1 MTSSVSRSP
10 LLRAS
15 STSLSNLPQI
25 LSALTI
31 LESEEAELST
41 SLSLLFSSQEPIISS
56 LARLQAVVPL
66 LDDLRSQ
73 ASLLFDKV
81 SATAQT
87 AERVGG
93 RVRTLDEEM
102 KRVREASERV
112 GQVMELKTSLV
123 ALQSSIEIQDW
134 ESAARHCA
142 RAMGLPNDVIRGLF
156 AETAVPT
163 PENHLPPTQTLDAA
177 RKYLLEVFK
186 QSFNE
191 ATQARD
197 AAATTRFFKLFP
209 AIGWEAEGLEE
220 YASFVVD
227 LVKVRPPAS
236 AKTSSPLYYVTA
248 LTALFESI
256 AIIID
261 QHQPVVER
269 YYGHGRMT
277 NVITRL
283 LQKCDRVCH
292 GLIEGWEEERSMKC
306 KLADTA
312 ALSFPYSNNVPANGR
327 RQPAQVP
334 MAEDTLDPREIDK
347 VITEM
352 ATMAGRWNLFRRFL
366 INRLRELPRH
376 VGASDHEFADAD
388 AHQSP
393 SVEEKDSLETEGS
406 GAISKSACN
415 ELFDTLLSKYYT
427 PLEIWYTRSAIEK
440 AHRLSS
446 VDVMASPATTTTPDD
461 VFYIFKAVLSRLL
474 STGAAT
480 IVGGTVASLT
490 DVMECEYAGNI
501 KRRLDEVYRTTN
513 VGRSDKGEREN
524 RVAFTILLND
534 LDVSAIHLER
544 LIMDLMTSPTVS
556 QNFLKDEQDAVETS
570 ISSLDTLIP
579 KFRSILRAG
588 IEQLFNQQLRP
599 KLRTLLIDVY
609 KDVSYVLDE
618 DAYAVA
624 EYQDTIR
631 KRFIK
636 AWEVLIDD
644 YKVNTAIYKRTDTHN
659 FFLKEIFTESNY
671 RLFFGLTLDVLIRPW
686 EKIVMG
692 LKFNELGAV
701 RFDRDLRSIITHL
714 SSQMAFGDA
723 RDKFV
728 RLQQVA
734 TLLNLDQEED
744 VDEFYNSSGIPW
756 RLSEQEAHA
765 IAGLKIT

>member
-1 MTSSVSRSP
+1 MV
-10 LLRAS
+10 RAPP
-15 STSLSNLPQI
+15 TSLSSLTQI
-25 LSALTI
+25 LSALSI
-31 LESEEAELST
+31 LESEEAELSS
-41 SLSLLFSSQEPIISS
+41 SLSVLLSSQEPIISS

-66 LDDLRSQ
+66 LEELHSQ
-73 ASLLFDKV
+73 AFLLSSKV

-102 KRVREASERV
+102 RRVREASERV
-112 GQVMELKTSLV
+112 GQVMELKNSLL
-123 ALQSSIEIQDW
+123 ALQSSIESQDW
-134 ESAARHCA
+134 ESATRHCA
-142 RAMGLPNDVIRGLF
+142 RAMGLPNDVVHGPF

-163 PENHLPPTQTLDAA
+163 SENHLPPAQTLEAA
-177 RKYLLEVFK
+177 RKHLLDVFRR
-186 QSFNE
+186 SFNE

-256 AIIID
+256 AMIVD

-269 YYGHGRMT
+269 YYGHGKMT
-277 NVITRL
+277 SVITRL
-283 LQKCDRVCH
+283 LQECDR
-292 GLIEGWEEERSMKC
+292 
-306 KLADTA
+306 LADTA
-312 ALSFPYSNNVPANGR
+312 AISFPSQNNVPANGR
-327 RQPAQVP
+327 RQTTQAP
-334 MAEDTLDPREIDK
+334 MTEDTLDPREIDK
-347 VITEM
+347 AITEV

-366 INRLRELPRH
+366 TNRL
-376 VGASDHEFADAD
+376 GAQSQDTDASDDEFTDAD
-388 AHQSP
+388 AQQPLTVAESDSHQTEESEVIRK
-393 SVEEKDSLETEGS
+393 SV
-406 GAISKSACN
+406 CN

-427 PLEIWYTRSAIEK
+427 PLEIWYTRSAIDK

-480 IVGGTVASLT
+480 TIDNIVASLT
-490 DVMECEYAGNI
+490 DVMEREYAGNI

-524 RVAFTILLND
+524 RVAFIILLND
-534 LDVSAIHLER
+534 LDVSAVHLER
-544 LIMDLMTSPTVS
+544 LINDLTTSPTIS
-556 QNFLKDEQDAVETS
+556 QNFLEDEQDAAKIS
-570 ISSLDTLIP
+570 ISSLSTLIP

-588 IEQLFNQQLRP
+588 IEQLFNQLLRP
-599 KLRTLLIDVY
+599 KLRTLLTDVY

-618 DAYAVA
+618 DAYAAA
-624 EYQDTIR
+624 EYQDTVR

-636 AWEVLIDD
+636 AWEALVDG
-644 YKVNTAIYKRTDTHN
+644 YKET
-659 FFLKEIFTESNY
+659 FTESNY
-671 RLFFGLTLDVLIRPW
+671 RLFFGLALDVLIRPW
-686 EKIVMG
+686 EKFVMG
-692 LKFNELGAV
+692 LKFSELGAI
-701 RFDRDLRSIITHL
+701 RFDRDLRSVTTYL
-714 SSQMAFGDA
+714 SSQTAFGDV
-723 RDKFV
+723 REKFI

-756 RLSEQEAHA
+756 KLSEQEARA
-765 IAGLKIT
+765 IAGLKI